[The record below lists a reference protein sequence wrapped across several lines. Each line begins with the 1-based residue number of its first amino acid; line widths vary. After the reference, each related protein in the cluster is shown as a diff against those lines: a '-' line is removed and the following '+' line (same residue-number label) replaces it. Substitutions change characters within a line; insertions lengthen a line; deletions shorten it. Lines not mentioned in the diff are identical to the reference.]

1 MIDGINTSRQ
11 FEIAQL
17 YNNDFIIKS
26 AIVQDDNVEI
36 YSLALLDMTGSMG
49 FNTAFPS
56 LFDTELLSDEF

>member
-49 FNTAFPS
+49 FNTVFPS